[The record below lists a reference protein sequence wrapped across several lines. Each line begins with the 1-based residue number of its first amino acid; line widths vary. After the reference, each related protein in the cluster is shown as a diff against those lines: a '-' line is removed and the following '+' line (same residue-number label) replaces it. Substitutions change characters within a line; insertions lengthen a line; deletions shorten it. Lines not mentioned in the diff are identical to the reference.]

1 MTAPDKSVFA
11 SPRNHRWRFFRAGG
25 FDQVLLETGDDLLSL
40 GTLDQKLWVA
50 LSCPVAGIEFDR
62 KTLDF
67 VDSDADGHIRAP
79 EIIAAAEWA
88 GKALVDPDFL
98 VRRQDRLPLSSIDE
112 STDEGK
118 AVMSGVNLVLSALG
132 KSGSTEITLED
143 ASDTARIFS
152 QARFNGDGIVPAR
165 AAVDPALTAAVED
178 IIACLGSQA
187 DRSGEPGVTAE
198 SISRFYSEAK
208 ALRDWWDAG
217 RKPEI
222 RPFGDDT
229 AARYDLF
236 KSLRPKIEDY
246 FQRCRIAAYDGR
258 SASLLGPADA
268 DYQKLSAENLGGSV
282 EAVALFPIA
291 VPAAGKAMPLSA
303 GLNPAYSD
311 AVRRF
316 REEVVSPVLG
326 GAETLGDEGWAIL
339 CSRFAPR
346 EAWLAAKPATKL
358 EELGEERVR
367 KLLAEDGEAFLL
379 DIAARDSAVEP
390 EVAAIASAEKLL
402 RYCRD
407 LHLLANNFVSF
418 RDFYTRKGKA
428 TFQAGTL
435 YLDGR
440 SADLCVTVSDVAK
453 HTEIASLSR
462 VYLVYCECTR
472 RGGGDKT
479 TIAAGFTAGDSD
491 FLMVG
496 RNGVFYDRKGQDW
509 DATIV
514 RIVDHPISIRQAFW
528 APYKRLARM
537 IGEQVHKLSAARSRA
552 SEQAAALRMAR
563 AGEAAAAG
571 MPAIPP
577 PPPFDIAKFAGI
589 FAAIGLAIG
598 AIGAALASAI
608 AGLFRLAW
616 WQIPLLFAGI
626 ILVISVPSVLLAWL
640 KLRKRN
646 LGPIL
651 DANGWAVNARAKINI
666 PFGASLTAAA
676 RLPENAERSLA
687 DPFAEKKQPWLAYI
701 IFLALLGALL
711 VFWQLGYLDRF

>member
-1 MTAPDKSVFA
+1 M
-11 SPRNHRWRFFRAGG
+11 
-25 FDQVLLETGDDLLSL
+25 SL

-367 KLLAEDGEAFLL
+367 KLLAEDGEAFLGPPL
-379 DIAARDSAVEP
+379 G
-390 EVAAIASAEKLL
+390 EV
-402 RYCRD
+402 
-407 LHLLANNFVSF
+407 
-418 RDFYTRKGKA
+418 G
-428 TFQAGTL
+428 
-435 YLDGR
+435 
-440 SADLCVTVSDVAK
+440 
-453 HTEIASLSR
+453 
-462 VYLVYCECTR
+462 
-472 RGGGDKT
+472 
-479 TIAAGFTAGDSD
+479 
-491 FLMVG
+491 
-496 RNGVFYDRKGQDW
+496 
-509 DATIV
+509 
-514 RIVDHPISIRQAFW
+514 HP
-528 APYKRLARM
+528 K
-537 IGEQVHKLSAARSRA
+537 V
-552 SEQAAALRMAR
+552 
-563 AGEAAAAG
+563 AGEA
-571 MPAIPP
+571 P
-577 PPPFDIAKFAGI
+577 
-589 FAAIGLAIG
+589 
-598 AIGAALASAI
+598 
-608 AGLFRLAW
+608 R
-616 WQIPLLFAGI
+616 
-626 ILVISVPSVLLAWL
+626 
-640 KLRKRN
+640 
-646 LGPIL
+646 
-651 DANGWAVNARAKINI
+651 
-666 PFGASLTAAA
+666 
-676 RLPENAERSLA
+676 
-687 DPFAEKKQPWLAYI
+687 
-701 IFLALLGALL
+701 
-711 VFWQLGYLDRF
+711 